1 MTRSHAPLGWVPWA
15 FVVLWSTGFIGAKL
29 GLPYIGPFTF
39 LALRMA
45 LTLACF
51 FALMRV
57 YAVPWPGLAVAR
69 RQWLSGLLVHGV
81 YLGGVF
87 AAIKA
92 EVPAGLTAL
101 IVGLQPLL
109 TALVSHVAF
118 AETLARRQWL
128 GLGVGFAGT
137 LLVVAGTRGLD
148 FHAGYGLAWTVF
160 ALAGITAGTLYQK
173 RYAAGVDLI
182 AGTFHQYLATL
193 LFTGALALALER
205 EHPVVWSPE
214 LWVAMIWSVLA
225 LSVAAILLL
234 MRMIREG
241 EVARVVSYFY
251 LVPGLTALEA
261 WLLFDE
267 RLTAPALAGMAVA
280 ALGVAL
286 VLRAPRPAGGV

>member
-1 MTRSHAPLGWVPWA
+1 MSSQHKHLGWIPWA

-39 LALRMA
+39 LAVRMA
-45 LTLACF
+45 LTLAG
-51 FALMRV
+51 FAVLMRV
-57 YAVPWPGLAVAR
+57 YAVPWPSLPVAR
-69 RQWLSGLLVHGV
+69 RQWISGLLVHGV

-92 EVPAGLTAL
+92 QVPAGLTAL

-109 TALVSHVAF
+109 TALVSHIAF
-118 AETLARRQWL
+118 AERLARRQWL
-128 GLGVGFAGT
+128 GMAVGFAGT
-137 LLVVAGTRGLD
+137 VLVVAGTRGLD
-148 FHAGYGLAWTVF
+148 FHAGYGLVWTVF
-160 ALAGITAGTLYQK
+160 ALLGITTGTLYQK
-173 RYAAGVDLI
+173 RHSGGTHLL

-193 LFTGALALALER
+193 VFTGALALLLEYDQ
-205 EHPVVWSPE
+205 PVVWSAE

-234 MRMIREG
+234 MRMIKEG

-261 WLLFDE
+261 WALFDE
-267 RLTAPALAGMAVA
+267 RLSAAALAGMALA
-280 ALGVAL
+280 AAGVAL
-286 VLRAPRPAGGV
+286 VLRVPARSARV